1 MFTQK
6 MLYLSTETKQN
17 ENRLVKI
24 LYLPLLEQVLLIA
37 TLSYIPS
44 LSTVL
49 ESSPTNC
56 PPSRLHVHVTKI
68 NKEHLVREP
77 LTVLRTIQNK
87 NKNHIYVYIYMYV
100 AYLQRSY
107 DLVYQTSSPTLLE
120 MASFPCCTGQANWI
134 LSVQGF
140 STSHA

>member
-6 MLYLSTETKQN
+6 MLHLSTKIKQN

-37 TLSYIPS
+37 TLSYIPN

-49 ESSPTNC
+49 ESSPTDC

-68 NKEHLVREP
+68 NKLNV
-77 LTVLRTIQNK
+77 TKVFNKRTTNNI
-87 NKNHIYVYIYMYV
+87 V
-100 AYLQRSY
+100 S
-107 DLVYQTSSPTLLE
+107 
-120 MASFPCCTGQANWI
+120 
-134 LSVQGF
+134 
-140 STSHA
+140 